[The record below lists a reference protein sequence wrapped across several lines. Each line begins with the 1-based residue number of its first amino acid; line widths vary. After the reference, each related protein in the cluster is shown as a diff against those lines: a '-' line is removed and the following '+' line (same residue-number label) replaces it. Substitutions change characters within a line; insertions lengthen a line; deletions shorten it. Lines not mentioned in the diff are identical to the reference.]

1 MTLFACSER
10 PVEPEFADTAEVQA
24 FMADAAAVARGQ
36 AIFEGSC
43 ASFCHANEL
52 GASFLFDCQWNQGSS
67 DQDIFNTITSGVANT
82 RMVGF
87 GSNFPEGD
95 DDLWKVIAYLRSN
108 QQAC

>member
-1 MTLFACSER
+1 MVRVLIYLAAVMTLFACSER

-52 GASFLFDCQWNQGSS
+52 EASFLFDCTGITAPAIR
-67 DQDIFNTITSGVANT
+67 IFSTPSPVA
-82 RMVGF
+82 
-87 GSNFPEGD
+87 
-95 DDLWKVIAYLRSN
+95 
-108 QQAC
+108 